1 MTRFL
6 FLIVAEV
13 ALLLLVPLAFF
24 GWLGKRNPRFAY
36 LARRYNTAITWL
48 LAGLLAYLFGWPLL
62 QALLR

>member
-13 ALLLLVPLAFF
+13 ALLLLVPLAVFS
-24 GWLGKRNPRFAY
+24 WLGKRHSRFAY
-36 LARRYNTAITWL
+36 LARRYNAAITWM

-62 QALLR
+62 QALFR